1 MEMKIG
7 NQYKYRTDL
16 GGCAILKVKEKMS
29 GDCTYIMELIESDIS
44 WAGQIGETKIWF
56 THAPGKWSLHKEACV
71 DHEWVIIYE
80 GDPIYEGTFCKKC
93 SSRKETEL

>member
-7 NQYKYRTDL
+7 NQYKYRTDS
-16 GGCAILKVKEKMS
+16 GGYAILKVIGNRP
-29 GDCTYIMELIESDIS
+29 GDFLYRMELIESDIS
-44 WAGQIGETKIWF
+44 WTGYVGETTTWN
-56 THAPGKWSLHKEACV
+56 TWESEKWSLHKEACV

-93 SSRKETEL
+93 SSRKEA